1 MTSKITD
8 DGLQLDGT
16 GTTQQTKVVVSVDGE
31 VPNASGEISL
41 SDTAENL
48 NTRVGN
54 LETAQNPTNESLGT
68 SVTDLDTR
76 VTTLE
81 SASSVVNSIDWMNTF
96 PTMSHTP
103 STGSGNWFQIDRN
116 NHNGY
121 DISNGL
127 LYISTNYTWQ
137 TQDAGTFKMHIKY
150 SPTVLSQSE
159 LASYK
164 TDDYLW
170 QSFSVPNA
178 SYSNWASGSLDS
190 SVLPFWITHTD
201 LPSEN
206 PYSSRFIY
214 IGFGW
219 SYSVGF
225 SQTDLNYRFV
235 SRYR

>member
-8 DGLQLDGT
+8 DGLELDGT
-16 GTTQQTKVVVSVDGE
+16 GTTKQTKVVVSVDGE
-31 VPNASGEISL
+31 VPNAIGEISL

-54 LETAQNPTNESLGT
+54 LESAQNPTNESLDI
-68 SVTDLDTR
+68 SVSDLDSR

-103 STGSGNWFQIDRN
+103 STVTDNWFQIDRN
-116 NHNGY
+116 NHNGFN
-121 DISNGL
+121 ISNGL
-127 LYISTNYTWQ
+127 LYISTNYRWT
-137 TQDAGTFKMHIKY
+137 TQDSGSFGMYIKY
-150 SPTVLSQSE
+150 SPTILSQSQ
-159 LASYK
+159 LAIYK
-164 TDDYLW
+164 TPDYLW
-170 QSFSVPNA
+170 QSFYVPNA
-178 SYSNWASGSLDS
+178 AGSGWAQGSLDS
-190 SVLPFWITHTD
+190 SVRPFWITHTD

-214 IGFGW
+214 IGFSW
-219 SYSVGF
+219 SYYVGF
-225 SQTDLNYRFV
+225 SQTDLTYRFV